1 MIVVWLLVF
10 TAFLVLELVTVSLT
24 SVWFA
29 GGALGGLVVRLLG
42 GSVQFQL
49 FAFVAV
55 SFLLLILVRPF
66 AARWIGPEKKGAAP
80 DGLIGRNVVVKTRID
95 NRQEAG
101 SVTLAGETWLARA
114 WEDGHIL
121 EPGDLAVVTAVRG
134 ARLFVKPLD
143 KT

>member
-1 MIVVWLLVF
+1 MIVIWLLVF

-24 SVWFA
+24 SIWFA

-66 AARWIGPEKKGAAP
+66 AA
-80 DGLIGRNVVVKTRID
+80 
-95 NRQEAG
+95 
-101 SVTLAGETWLARA
+101 
-114 WEDGHIL
+114 
-121 EPGDLAVVTAVRG
+121 
-134 ARLFVKPLD
+134 
-143 KT
+143 